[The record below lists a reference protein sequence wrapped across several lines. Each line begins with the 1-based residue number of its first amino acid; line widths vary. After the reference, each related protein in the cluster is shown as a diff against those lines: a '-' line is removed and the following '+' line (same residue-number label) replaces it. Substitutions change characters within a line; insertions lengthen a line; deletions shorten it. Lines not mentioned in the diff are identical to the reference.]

1 MHTNKNCG
9 LISPLLLAAVLCG
22 SLGLG
27 VAQTKPAPHSKP
39 KVSAPA
45 QTSAAPDKVWVKDP
59 NSIMP
64 MRKMTNAEHRAAA
77 ERNKTRQQH
86 AEASRKQSQTNT
98 QSGVKQ

>member
-22 SLGLG
+22 PLTLGG
-27 VAQTKPAPHSKP
+27 AQTNPAPQSKP
-39 KVSAPA
+39 KASAPA
-45 QTSAAPDKVWVKDP
+45 PNSAVPDKVWVKDP

-77 ERNKTRQQH
+77 ERNKTRQQN
-86 AEASRKQSQTNT
+86 AEARRKQNQTNT